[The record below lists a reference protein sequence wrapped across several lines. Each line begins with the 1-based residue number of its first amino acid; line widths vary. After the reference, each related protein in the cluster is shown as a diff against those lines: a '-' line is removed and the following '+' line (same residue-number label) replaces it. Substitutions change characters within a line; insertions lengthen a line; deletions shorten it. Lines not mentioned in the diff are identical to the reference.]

1 MIGNGVRLQICFRE
15 CLPMMRSCLCAVRSF
30 RFLDFVVIF
39 GQRSVVGIY
48 TYIFVNIYV
57 IGELCELVSDA
68 I

>member
-15 CLPMMRSCLCAVRSF
+15 CLPMMRSCLRAVRSF

-48 TYIFVNIYV
+48 GRDRGIV
-57 IGELCELVSDA
+57 
-68 I
+68 